1 MATSA
6 ACNINTTGLTVTVK
20 TDGWGGGGG
29 QTTYNSAVGAL
40 LAQFDLMVLPGELK
54 YSSGKTKSK
63 KG

>member
-20 TDGWGGGGG
+20 TEGWGGG

-40 LAQFDLMVLPGELK
+40 LAQFDLVVLPDESKLNIPLVKLK
-54 YSSGKTKSK
+54 QRG
-63 KG
+63 

>member
-20 TDGWGGGGG
+20 TEGWGGG

-40 LAQFDLMVLPGELK
+40 LAQFDLVVLPGELK